1 MFVLVTIYRLRRAAS
16 AKTEFDYLF
25 AENGLDAFKNG
36 ELLAVQSLKAALGED
51 NLKVGTF
58 VFIKI
63 E

>member
-1 MFVLVTIYRLRRAAS
+1 LRRAAS